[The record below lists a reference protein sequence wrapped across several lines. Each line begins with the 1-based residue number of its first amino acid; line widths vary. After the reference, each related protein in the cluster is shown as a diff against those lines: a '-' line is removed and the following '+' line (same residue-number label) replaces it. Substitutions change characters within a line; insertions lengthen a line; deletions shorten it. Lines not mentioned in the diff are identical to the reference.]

1 MNVFQCFRG
10 DAASIVYYDQVQD
23 FFLHVNPHPD
33 QTALR
38 LWLQTVLYCVFHH
51 GLQNEWGD
59 QQLFRIALGT
69 NPPVQLHS
77 FPKSSL
83 LNLKVFPGNAHF
95 ICKGGRG
102 GIAPKTMPEYL
113 GQGENQ
119 PFGFSGLFQ
128 ASYPA
133 YGIQGVKK
141 KVGIDLAAKTLQ
153 FGFLCQFL
161 TFQNLGLGLVEQS
174 QRSVVFH

>member
-1 MNVFQCFRG
+1 MVSRMN
-10 DAASIVYYDQVQD
+10 
-23 FFLHVNPHPD
+23 
-33 QTALR
+33 
-38 LWLQTVLYCVFHH
+38 
-51 GLQNEWGD
+51 EGD

-69 NPPVQLHS
+69 DPPVQLHS

-153 FGFLCQFL
+153 FSFLCQFL
-161 TFQNLGLGLVEQS
+161 TFPKTLA
-174 QRSVVFH
+174 SVWWSRASVRLCSIRVLIS

>member
-1 MNVFQCFRG
+1 MDIFGPQSKLGLDAQLISFSQQFQSSAYIVNPNTVVCLWRFFSPMNVFQCFRG

-69 NPPVQLHS
+69 DPPVQLHS
-77 FPKSSL
+77 FPQIESAES
-83 LNLKVFPGNAHF
+83 
-95 ICKGGRG
+95 
-102 GIAPKTMPEYL
+102 
-113 GQGENQ
+113 
-119 PFGFSGLFQ
+119 
-128 ASYPA
+128 
-133 YGIQGVKK
+133 
-141 KVGIDLAAKTLQ
+141 
-153 FGFLCQFL
+153 
-161 TFQNLGLGLVEQS
+161 
-174 QRSVVFH
+174 